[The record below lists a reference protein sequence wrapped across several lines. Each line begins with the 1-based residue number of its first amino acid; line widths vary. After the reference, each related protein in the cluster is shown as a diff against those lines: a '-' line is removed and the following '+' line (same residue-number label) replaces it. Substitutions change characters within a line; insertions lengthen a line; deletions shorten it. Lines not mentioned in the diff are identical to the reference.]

1 MKRSVQ
7 LAVGVA
13 AAVASAVALTAAPAG
28 ASGSHGSDV
37 YVSAAGN
44 DRQPGT
50 SLLPVRTLQ
59 RAQALVRE
67 RTSHATG
74 DITVHLAPGV
84 FDLSQPLQLDARD
97 SGVNGHRVIWQ
108 GAGSSRT
115 EISGGKQVTNWRPVP
130 GRPGLYAAPEP
141 KGMDNTR
148 QLYVNGVREQRAQG
162 TLPVTLKST
171 ATGYTASA
179 PTMAG
184 WRNPSDIEFVY
195 TAGEALWNIVRDG
208 LGQWTEP
215 RCPIGSMSGTT
226 ITMAQPCWDNSTKRV
241 VFPNIAGRSVN
252 MVGPYDLT
260 NGRQPTYVEN
270 AFEVLDTP
278 GEWYL
283 DRSAHTVYYMPRP
296 GENLRTADV
305 EAPVLQQLVTTTN
318 LTNVS
323 FRGIQYSYA
332 TWLTPSSPEGFSE
345 IQAGYTNTGPDGWA
359 VQGLC
364 QFVPNGTCPYAS
376 WTPEPGNVTVSHG
389 TGLEFS
395 DSAFTH
401 LGAAGL
407 RLADNTAN
415 TKVSG
420 NIFTD
425 ISGNGIEIGGV
436 DQPTTGS
443 THDVQVL
450 DNHLYGLPREFHGG
464 VAIINGYSQ
473 HDVISHNQIDNV
485 AYSAISMGWGGWP
498 DKIQVAATPNNSHD
512 NVVSD
517 NLIHDYMLSLD
528 DGGGIYTQGITG
540 SSLDTGEKVT
550 GNVIYGQ
557 LGLGKGIYTDNGN
570 TYENVVSN
578 VVYGTPYANV
588 GTAHVDYRDALGN
601 NDPTLIQGN
610 YWEQG
615 DKDGN
620 NKGVVTQGNHLLDT
634 PAAAPTSIVDNAGL
648 EAGYRGLL
656 SRSVGGFGPP
666 AQPTRVGT
674 FAADG
679 KIYVTWNPSYAFNNA
694 PLDSYLIT
702 AGTKSVS
709 IPAAQFS
716 KQGYAEVSGLVN
728 GTSTVVTV
736 QAHNRFGAS
745 TPSLPSAPVTPG
757 PLAGKVSDAPTGGK
771 AVPSSSA
778 ASLHWTPPA
787 SMGDTPVIAYVIT
800 VSDGRT
806 ITVNG
811 RDALVSQPTAKGMVR
826 VVSGL
831 TPSTAYTFTIA
842 AVTADGPGVAET
854 VKTTTLATS

>member
-1 MKRSVQ
+1 M
-7 LAVGVA
+7 
-13 AAVASAVALTAAPAG
+13 
-28 ASGSHGSDV
+28 
-37 YVSAAGN
+37 
-44 DRQPGT
+44 
-50 SLLPVRTLQ
+50 LPVRTLQ
-59 RAQALVRE
+59 RAQAIVRD
-67 RTSHATG
+67 RAAHADG

-108 GAGSSRT
+108 GSNGT
-115 EISGGKQVTNWRPVP
+115 EISGGKQVTGWRPVP
-130 GRPGLYAAPEP
+130 GRPGLFAAPAP
-141 KGMDNTR
+141 KGLDNTR
-148 QLYVNGVREQRAQG
+148 QLYVNGVREQRSQG
-162 TLPVTLKST
+162 TLPVTLTAT

-195 TAGEALWNIVRDG
+195 TAGEALWNIQRDG

-215 RCPIGSMSGTT
+215 RCPIGSISGAT

-241 VFPNIAGRSVN
+241 VFPNIPGRSVN

-305 EAPVLQQLVTTTN
+305 EAPALEQLVTASH
-318 LTNVS
+318 LQNVS
-323 FRGIQYSYA
+323 FRNIQYSYA

-364 QFVPNGTCPYAS
+364 QFVPGGTCPYAS
-376 WTPEPGNVTVSHG
+376 WTPEPGNISVTDSS
-389 TGLEFS
+389 GLEFT
-395 DSAFTH
+395 DSVFTH

-407 RLADNTAN
+407 RLGGNTAN
-415 TKVSG
+415 TLVRG
-420 NIFTD
+420 DIFTD

-473 HDVISHNQIDNV
+473 HDVISHNQIDHV

-498 DKIQVAATPNNSHD
+498 DKIKVAATPNNSHD

-528 DGGGIYTQGITG
+528 DGGAIYTQGITG
-540 SSLDTGEKVT
+540 SSIETGEKVT
-550 GNVIYGQ
+550 GNLIYGQ

-570 TYENVVSN
+570 TYENVVGN

-588 GTAHVDYRDALGN
+588 GTAHVDYRDQLGN

-620 NKGVVTQGNHLLDT
+620 NKGVITQGNHLLDN
-634 PAAAPTSIVDNAGL
+634 PAAAPKSIVDNAGL
-648 EAGYRGLL
+648 EPAYRGLL
-656 SRSVGGFGPP
+656 SRPVGGYGPP
-666 AQPTRVGT
+666 AQPTRVGS

-679 KIYVTWNPSYAFNNA
+679 KVYVTWNPSYAFNNA

-702 AGTKSVS
+702 AGNKTVS
-709 IPAAQFS
+709 IPAAQFD
-716 KQGYAEVSGLVN
+716 KQGYAEVDGLTN
-728 GTSTVVTV
+728 GTSYVVTV
-736 QAHNRFGAS
+736 RAHNCFGAS
-745 TPSLPSAPVTPG
+745 TPSLPAAPVTPG
-757 PLAGKVSDAPTGGK
+757 PLAGVKSDAPTGAK
-771 AVPSSSA
+771 ALPSSSA
-778 ASLHWTPPA
+778 VSLHWTPPA
-787 SMGDTPVIAYVIT
+787 KMGDTPIIAYVIT

-811 RDALVSQPTAKGMVR
+811 RDALVSQPTAKAMTR
-826 VVSGL
+826 VVDKLS
-831 TPSTAYTFTIA
+831 PATAYTFTIA
-842 AVTADGPGVAET
+842 AVTADGPGAAVT
-854 VKTTTLATS
+854 VTTTTAAS